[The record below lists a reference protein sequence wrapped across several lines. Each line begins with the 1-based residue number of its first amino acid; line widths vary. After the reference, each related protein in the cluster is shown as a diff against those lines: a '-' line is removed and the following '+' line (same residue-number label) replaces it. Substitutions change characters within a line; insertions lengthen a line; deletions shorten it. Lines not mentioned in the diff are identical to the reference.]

1 MPPHPE
7 ADRQNAVNAFRQISD
22 PRQHARLATGTL
34 PRGVRLETV
43 RQSQGALATG
53 TLPRGAHLETVRL
66 PRGDSASAMQHHPAP
81 ATRRGRRHLVR
92 QRFVAVETVKAKRLT
107 VNRQLGSEVTN
118 VQNFVLAPTARGL
131 HDRHVARRLPD

>member
-1 MPPHPE
+1 MPPHRE

-22 PRQHARLATGTL
+22 LRQRARLATGTL
-34 PRGVRLETV
+34 P
-43 RQSQGALATG
+43 
-53 TLPRGAHLETVRL
+53 PGAHLETVRL
-66 PRGDSASAMQHHPAP
+66 PRGDSASAMQPHPAP

-92 QRFVAVETVKAKRLT
+92 QRFVAVEIVKTERLT
-107 VNRQLGSEVTN
+107 ANRQLGSEVTN